1 MLDVSAASDGS
12 LRQLRDMGV
21 QLVVDDFGTGFSA
34 LEYFKRFAVHGL
46 KIDRSFING
55 LGRSREDTAIVTATL
70 AFAAALGLSV
80 TAEGVETEDQLERLR
95 ALGCQQG
102 QGFLFSRPVPA
113 ADLPALLAAPR
124 FAPIATR
131 AAA

>member
-1 MLDVSAASDGS
+1 
-12 LRQLRDMGV
+12 MGV

-70 AFAAALGLSV
+70 AFARALGLSV
-80 TAEGVETEDQLERLR
+80 TAEGVETADQLERLR
-95 ALGCQQG
+95 DLGCMQG

-113 ADLPALLAAPR
+113 SDLPALLAVSRLTP
-124 FAPIATR
+124 PTTI